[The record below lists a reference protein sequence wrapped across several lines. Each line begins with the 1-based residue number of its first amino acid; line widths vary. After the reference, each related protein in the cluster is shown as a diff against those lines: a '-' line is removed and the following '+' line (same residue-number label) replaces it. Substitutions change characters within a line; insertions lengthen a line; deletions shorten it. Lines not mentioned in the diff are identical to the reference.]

1 MRCTFNA
8 STCSTECP
16 KFSICMYNSIQNQL
30 SEINSQL
37 NFVLNILTQLSCES
51 GIQKERLNIVE
62 ANLTDSI
69 STLIELTNDSETIQ
83 ITKGVRT
90 TNEENNK

>member
-1 MRCTFNA
+1 MRCTFDA
-8 STCSTECP
+8 VKCSPECP
-16 KFSICMYNSIQNQL
+16 KFTICMYNSVQNQL

-37 NFVLNILTQLSCES
+37 NFVLSILTQISCES

-62 ANLTDSI
+62 ANLSDSI
-69 STLIELTNDSETIQ
+69 STLIELTNDSEMIQ
-83 ITKGVRT
+83 KFKGVR